1 MGIRE
6 KYRLKK
12 AGPSEKGWVA
22 NIKCV
27 AGEEV
32 FPITHKN
39 TYTCI
44 LILLLVIRNIPS
56 FSLFSY
62 LCINEKCRNSI

>member
-32 FPITHKN
+32 FPITHKKHVYM
-39 TYTCI
+39 YT
-44 LILLLVIRNIPS
+44 N
-56 FSLFSY
+56 FAAGY
-62 LCINEKCRNSI
+62 